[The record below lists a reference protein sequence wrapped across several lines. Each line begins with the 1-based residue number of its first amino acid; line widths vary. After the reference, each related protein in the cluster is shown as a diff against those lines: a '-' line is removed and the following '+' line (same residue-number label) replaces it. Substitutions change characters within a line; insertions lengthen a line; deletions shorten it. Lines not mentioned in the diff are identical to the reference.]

1 MVGTR
6 WVLKG
11 EWGQWQSTLCH
22 RRDVLGQLRLSSNE
36 GSPAL
41 GPTVKRV
48 AAPPPTPV
56 GTLHSSCLPSSF
68 GTRLKVSPTFPIW
81 ERVRVLVAQCLTLV
95 TAWTAAHQ
103 ASLFMGFPRQEYWS
117 GLPFLSLGDLPN
129 LGIDPGLLPGRQI
142 LYHLSHKG
150 NSNLRVLSIS
160 WYISESHTCNQ
171 MHRRKNIL
179 VTVIF

>member
-1 MVGTR
+1 MSWASYASRQTKAALP
-6 WVLKG
+6 WVLQWRG
-11 EWGQWQSTLCH
+11 WLLLPRHPWGH
-22 RRDVLGQLRLSSNE
+22 Y
-36 GSPAL
+36 
-41 GPTVKRV
+41 
-48 AAPPPTPV
+48 TPV
-56 GTLHSSCLPSSF
+56 FTVQLWNQAQSF
-68 GTRLKVSPTFPIW
+68 SNFSNLR
-81 ERVRVLVAQCLTLV
+81 ERVLVAQCLTLV

-117 GLPFLSLGDLPN
+117 ALPFLSLGDFPN
-129 LGIDPGLLPGRQI
+129 LGIDPGLLPCRQI